1 MSWIILLAY
10 VVTISLVDWRTCRIS
25 NWATLP
31 ILLAG
36 IFSHFPGEASVL
48 FASFVLVIAFANG
61 WMSAGDAKLWLAL
74 VWAMPISLSGKI
86 LPCMLLT
93 LFITGLGQILW
104 RWLRKKPL
112 TGISSPAAWRTIPFI
127 LALWH
132 VH

>member
-1 MSWIILLAY
+1 MFWITLLAY
-10 VVTISLVDWRTCRIS
+10 VIAVSLVDWHTSRVP

-31 ILLAG
+31 VLFAG
-36 IFSHFPGEASVL
+36 ILAHFPGNASTL
-48 FASFVLVIAFANG
+48 LASFILVIAFAKD
-61 WMSAGDAKLWLAL
+61 WMGAGDVKLWLAL

>member
-1 MSWIILLAY
+1 M
-10 VVTISLVDWRTCRIS
+10 
-25 NWATLP
+25 
-31 ILLAG
+31 G
-36 IFSHFPGEASVL
+36 
-48 FASFVLVIAFANG
+48 
-61 WMSAGDAKLWLAL
+61 AGDIKLWLVL
-74 VWAMPISLSGKI
+74 VWAMPLSLSDKI

-127 LALWH
+127 LALY